1 MLIACKFE
9 EIYAPEVRDFV
20 YISDEVIISTPRT
33 PKSNLFR
40 PTLRKKSWKSKAR
53 FCTQ

>member
-20 YISDEVIISTPRT
+20 YISDEVI
-33 PKSNLFR
+33 FVYVQF
-40 PTLRKKSWKSKAR
+40 KAVPAASG
-53 FCTQ
+53 QPIK

>member
-20 YISDEVIISTPRT
+20 YISDEVIFVF
-33 PKSNLFR
+33 LG
-40 PTLRKKSWKSKAR
+40 WKAIAAASRQPIK
-53 FCTQ
+53 